1 MTQGKQEGPGTHT
14 PENLASGSM
23 DTQPHDTTTVIQNAM
38 GLLFP
43 LRNFS
48 FLAIPGGAQVT
59 SPLSPAPGQQD
70 RELGSP

>member
-1 MTQGKQEGPGTHT
+1 MAQGKQEGPGTHI
-14 PENLASGSM
+14 PENLASESM
-23 DTQPHDTTTVIQNAM
+23 NTQPHDTTTVIQNAI

-59 SPLSPAPGQQD
+59 SPFSPVLGKD